1 MTSEEL
7 TITTDK
13 GASLLFLEK
22 IQEGGKKPYLVLT
35 DQGAEYVEKM
45 AAAGCTVRGICDELG
60 ADYKTLNNPRNKE
73 KFQQAVK
80 KGEAKL
86 ENRLR
91 MAQVK
96 TALKGNATMLVFLGK
111 NMLGQ
116 VDRMEQSIDA
126 TVKVKHA
133 GELTYEEAL
142 ELLKK

>member
-1 MTSEEL
+1 MTATEL

-22 IQEGGKKPYLVLT
+22 VQEDGKKPYLILT
-35 DQGAEYVEKM
+35 DEGAEYVEKM
-45 AAAGCTVRGICDELG
+45 AAAGCTVTGICDELG
-60 ADYKTLNNPRNKE
+60 ADYKTLNNSRNRE
-73 KFQQAVK
+73 KFQRALK

-116 VDRMEQSIDA
+116 VDRTEQSIDA

-133 GELTYEEAL
+133 DELTYEEAL